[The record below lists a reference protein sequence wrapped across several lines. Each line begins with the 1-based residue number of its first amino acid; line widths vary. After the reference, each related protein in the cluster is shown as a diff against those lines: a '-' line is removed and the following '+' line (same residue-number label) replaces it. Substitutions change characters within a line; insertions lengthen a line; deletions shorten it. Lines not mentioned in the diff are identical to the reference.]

1 MQNCVDEIV
10 RSIGEQLANYE
21 QLQSVETDPDN
32 VRSFEGVSM
41 KWEKA
46 SLSHGLPG
54 ICLLYGKL
62 MECYPEEER
71 WAKAANRYLGMVVEE
86 VNQNGVQ
93 DISLFSGLSGIGLGA
108 AGVSRDF
115 ADYKKLLSAVNAG
128 VLKGLPFYTGN
139 IHSAEGTHSSLYDV
153 MAGLTGVLSY
163 LYLFRENAECYQGL
177 LTGID
182 ALIRLTENIVLKEN
196 LIKEGADGKNI
207 QDGVEVYGWYIA
219 GKNQFSR
226 LERELYPN
234 GNFNTSL
241 SHGIAGPLAFLS
253 EMMSQGICRSGQKE
267 AVQRIVDFYAA
278 YRMEEKN
285 RDIWKGQITFEEIR
299 DKKPDS
305 RNLVRRDAWC
315 YGAPGICYAL
325 IRAGLAL
332 SDKALTGYGIQNLK
346 AAISDMQGIFSP
358 TFCHGYAGIYQI
370 LNAAEALLAEQIFS
384 EEKAFLKEKILSFYA
399 PDALYGFPNIEVDH
413 ETGKLRRFSSTGL
426 LEGAAGI
433 ALSLLEGEHP
443 GNNVWKRAFLLV

>member
-10 RSIGEQLANYE
+10 RSIGEQLENYE
-21 QLQSVETDPDN
+21 QMQRIETDPEN
-32 VRSFEGVSM
+32 LRCFEGVTM
-41 KWEKA
+41 KWEKT

-62 MECYPEEER
+62 MECYPEEEQ
-71 WAKAANRYLGMVVEE
+71 WEKAANRYLGMVVEE

-115 ADYKKLLSAVNAG
+115 TNYKKLLSAVNAG
-128 VLKGLPFYTGN
+128 VLKGLPFYIQN
-139 IHSAEGTHSSLYDV
+139 IHSTEGTHSSLYDV

-163 LYLFRENAECYQGL
+163 LYVFKENQECYQGL
-177 LTGID
+177 LAGID
-182 ALIRLTENIVLKEN
+182 ALIRLTENIVLKKN
-196 LIKEGADGKNI
+196 LIKDSADGKTVNDDI
-207 QDGVEVYGWYIA
+207 EIYGWYIA
-219 GKNQFSR
+219 GKNQFSQF
-226 LERELYPN
+226 ERKLYPN

-241 SHGIAGPLAFLS
+241 SHGIAGPLTFLS
-253 EMMSQGICRSGQKE
+253 EMMSRGICRSGQKE

-278 YRMEEKN
+278 YRMREEN

-299 DKKPDS
+299 DKKPNS

-315 YGAPGICYAL
+315 YGSPGISYSL

-332 SDKALTGYGIQNLK
+332 NDKTLTDYGLENLK
-346 AAISDMQGIFSP
+346 ATIPDIRGIFSP

-370 LNAAEALLAEQIFS
+370 LNAVEALMSKQIFS
-384 EEKAFLKEKILSFYA
+384 EEKAFLKEKILSFYE
-399 PDALYGFPNIEVDH
+399 PGRIYGFPNIEVDR
-413 ETGKLRRFSSTGL
+413 ETGVFRHDTSTGL

-433 ALSLLEGEHP
+433 ALSLMEGEHP